1 MLGFIGGSGLY
12 QIDEISNV
20 EFVTISSSFGKP
32 SDDILLGELDG
43 NKIAFLP
50 RHGRKHTL
58 NPSEINYRAN
68 IDAMKQ
74 LGVTELVSLSAV
86 GSLEE
91 SVSPGTFVIVDQ
103 FVDKTYLRKKTFFEK
118 GLVAHVSLADPTCKN
133 MNCII
138 KEAAKES
145 STEIHENGV
154 YVVIEGPQF
163 SSKIE
168 SEIYRN
174 WGCNVIGMTN
184 MPEAKLAREA
194 EICYSTIA
202 MVTDYDCWHPSH
214 DSVTVE
220 MILQQMAKNVV
231 KAKKIIPYIVRQHKR
246 SITNGDTCSCKDVLD
261 AAIVTPKDDWNSA
274 SIARCLNVAGRVLN
288 K

>member
-12 QIDEISNV
+12 QIEEISNI
-20 EFVTISSSFGKP
+20 EFVEISSSFGKP
-32 SDDILLGELDG
+32 SDDILVGELEG

-68 IDAMKQ
+68 IDVMKKI
-74 LGVTELVSLSAV
+74 GVTELVSLSAV

-91 SVSPGTFVIVDQ
+91 FFSPGAFVIVEQ
-103 FVDKTYLRKKTFFEK
+103 FVDKTYLRKKTFFEE
-118 GLVAHVSLADPTCKN
+118 GLVAHVSLAEPTCKN
-133 MNCII
+133 MNRIV
-138 KEAAKES
+138 KAAAEDS
-145 STEIHENGV
+145 SIEIHENGV
-154 YVVIEGPQF
+154 YIVIEGPQF

-168 SEIYRN
+168 SQIYKK

-220 MILQQMAKNVV
+220 MILQQMERNVV
-231 KAKKIIPYIVRQHKR
+231 KAKKII
-246 SITNGDTCSCKDVLD
+246 
-261 AAIVTPKDDWNSA
+261 A
-274 SIARCLNVAGRVLN
+274 SIARQYGRSSENENGCSCKNALDSAIVTRVEDRDPSSVARCLHIAGRVLS